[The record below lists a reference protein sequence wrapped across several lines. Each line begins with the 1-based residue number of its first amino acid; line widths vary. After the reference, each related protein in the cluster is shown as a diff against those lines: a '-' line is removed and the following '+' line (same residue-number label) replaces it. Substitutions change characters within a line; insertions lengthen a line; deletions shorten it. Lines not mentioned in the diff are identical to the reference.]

1 LLAEIAADK
10 RMHLVAG
17 LAERAGDRVFNSAV
31 LVGPR
36 GHVGTYRKVHL
47 FSEETRWFAPGTE
60 GFTVWDLPAPTAV
73 GGGSARVG
81 MMICFDWIVPE
92 AARTLALRGADLI
105 AHPANLVLPYCPDA
119 MVTRCLENRV
129 WAVTAN
135 RIGAEERGGKAP
147 LRFIGRSEVVS
158 PSGEILYR
166 ASTDQVELRVVEID
180 PAQARDKHLNLFN
193 DLFAQ
198 RRPELYG

>member
-1 LLAEIAADK
+1 
-10 RMHLVAG
+10 
-17 LAERAGDRVFNSAV
+17 
-31 LVGPR
+31 
-36 GHVGTYRKVHL
+36 
-47 FSEETRWFAPGTE
+47 
-60 GFTVWDLPAPTAV
+60 
-73 GGGSARVG
+73 
-81 MMICFDWIVPE
+81 
-92 AARTLALRGADLI
+92 
-105 AHPANLVLPYCPDA
+105 
-119 MVTRCLENRV
+119 VTRCLENRV

-180 PAQARDKHLNLFN
+180 PAQARDKRLNLFN

-198 RRPELYG
+198 RRPDLYLP